1 MADLN
6 SKIILVNG
14 INIDR
19 NYVNVLSYTENQ
31 MVSLCEANAIAT
43 ANDYSFIRK
52 RENSV
57 QTSFSY
63 NQCLQANYIAFQNKD
78 YSNKWFFAFIDDVIY
93 NGENNTEIKFTI
105 DSWSTWFS
113 YWTKKPCYV
122 IREHVNDDTIGLHT
136 ILENIEIGDV
146 IEEGNVGDDSLSIYR
161 RIAVLTSYNPAETND
176 TLKQFA
182 GITVYTRQIFGK
194 WIFLFENLNDLAYFI
209 NHTNR
214 DGHISD
220 IQDMFYIPNALI
232 NDADLIQYTGSLELK
247 DAQGN
252 PYTQSYTFWK
262 LNYSNTI
269 EYFNTT
275 IPKQHSFSGFTPKNN
290 KCFVFPYNYLLVTN
304 NNGNNNI
311 YKYEDFYNQQNC
323 VFRTEGV
330 ISVGN
335 SIQCVPLNYRNMA
348 RCDDEA
354 IPVSKYPSIAWS
366 SDAFTNWLT
375 QNGVNMQTSILNT
388 ILGLSFSALGGL
400 NGGTSSVATEGG
412 SNMIGAVGSGVTT
425 VSSGISRMIGMINY
439 ANLLPNI
446 QKGNNNGDINFQAG
460 RNFILFRKM
469 RVKNESLEI
478 IDNYFTRFGY
488 KIVKIKEP
496 NITGR
501 TYWNYVEIRKF

>member
-1 MADLN
+1 MSDLN

-19 NYVNVLSYTENQ
+19 NYVNVLSYSENQ

-78 YSNKWFFAFIDDVIY
+78 YSNKWFFAFIDDIIY

-136 ILENIEIGDV
+136 VLENIEIGDV
-146 IEEGNVGDDSLSIYR
+146 IEEGNTGDDSLSIYR

-214 DGHISD
+214 DSHISD

-247 DAQGN
+247 DAQRKFI
-252 PYTQSYTFWK
+252 YSK
-262 LNYSNTI
+262 LHI
-269 EYFNTT
+269 
-275 IPKQHSFSGFTPKNN
+275 
-290 KCFVFPYNYLLVTN
+290 
-304 NNGNNNI
+304 
-311 YKYEDFYNQQNC
+311 
-323 VFRTEGV
+323 
-330 ISVGN
+330 
-335 SIQCVPLNYRNMA
+335 
-348 RCDDEA
+348 
-354 IPVSKYPSIAWS
+354 
-366 SDAFTNWLT
+366 
-375 QNGVNMQTSILNT
+375 
-388 ILGLSFSALGGL
+388 
-400 NGGTSSVATEGG
+400 
-412 SNMIGAVGSGVTT
+412 
-425 VSSGISRMIGMINY
+425 
-439 ANLLPNI
+439 
-446 QKGNNNGDINFQAG
+446 
-460 RNFILFRKM
+460 
-469 RVKNESLEI
+469 LEI
-478 IDNYFTRFGY
+478 KLFKYNRIF
-488 KIVKIKEP
+488 
-496 NITGR
+496 
-501 TYWNYVEIRKF
+501 